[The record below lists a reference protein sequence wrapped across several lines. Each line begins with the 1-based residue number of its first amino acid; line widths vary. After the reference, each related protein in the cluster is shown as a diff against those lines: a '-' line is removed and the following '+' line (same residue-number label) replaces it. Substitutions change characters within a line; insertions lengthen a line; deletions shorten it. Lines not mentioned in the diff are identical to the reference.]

1 MTVQSHKVTDSI
13 GLSCIQTD
21 RFKTGI
27 LTLTLP
33 LPTER
38 EAILFNSVLPG
49 VLRRGTERYPTMA
62 TLNRRL
68 DDLYATC
75 VELRSGRIGK
85 NLALMFTAELL
96 DEHYVTDDT
105 SVIDG
110 VIEVLAEM
118 LLHPLL
124 SPDGFDKAA
133 VEQEK
138 RFERDAIRASVNHT
152 RAYAAIRLSEL
163 MHKDDPTVL
172 TLQEREAGLD
182 EITPEGL
189 AEFYRSVVRSAPIH
203 AFYVGSLPSEEI
215 ARMLKER
222 LGAWQASNFS
232 ALLPPTA
239 GSGGGYQSVT
249 EPMPVSQGKLAMGFR
264 TGAVMAEG
272 SRLSYVA
279 TVLNELFGGSPA
291 SKLFLNVRERMGLCY
306 YCSSSYSPYTGIM
319 TVFSGIETAKRTCA
333 EEAILAQLDEIRK
346 GKISDTEF
354 SAAKRSLEHAY
365 RQIDDNPADL
375 QSFYEGRMLFGISD
389 TIDDLRKAID
399 SVTRDEVIALAKQ
412 VTLDTVFFVEG
423 TLPSAS
429 QEDETDE

>member
-62 TLNRRL
+62 ALNRRL

-75 VELRSGRIGK
+75 IELRSGRIGK

-96 DEHYVTDDT
+96 DERYVTDDT

-124 SPDGFDKAA
+124 SPCGFDKTA

-163 MHKDDPTVL
+163 MHRDDPTVL

-182 EITPEGL
+182 EITPDGL
-189 AEFYRSVVRSAPIH
+189 AEFYRSTVRSAPIH
-203 AFYVGSLPSEEI
+203 AFYAGSLPSEEI
-215 ARMLKER
+215 ARKLKER
-222 LGAWQASNFS
+222 LGAWQANQTS
-232 ALLPPTA
+232 ALLPLTA
-239 GSGGGYQSVT
+239 GSGYGYQSVT

-264 TGAVMAEG
+264 TGAVMAED
-272 SRLSYVA
+272 SRTCYIA

-319 TVFSGIETAKRTCA
+319 TVFSGIETEKRACA

-346 GKISDTEF
+346 GTVSDTEF
-354 SAAKRSLEHAY
+354 LAAKRSLEHAY
-365 RQIDDNPADL
+365 RQIDDSPADL
-375 QSFYEGRMLFGISD
+375 QSFYEGRRLFGISD
-389 TIDDLRKAID
+389 TIDDLRQGID

-423 TLPSAS
+423 TLPSAA
-429 QEDETDE
+429 QEDEADE